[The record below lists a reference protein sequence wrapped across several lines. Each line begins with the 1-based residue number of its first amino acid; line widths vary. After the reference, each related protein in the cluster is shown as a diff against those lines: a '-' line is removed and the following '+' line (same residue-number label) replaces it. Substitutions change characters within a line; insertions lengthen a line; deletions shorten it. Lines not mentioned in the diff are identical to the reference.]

1 MKHLA
6 KHCAA
11 LNRCLST
18 MLFGAP
24 VLGGLGS
31 VCLPSWCPSG
41 VPVDLFGEPGEVM
54 APVHRYLVMCESFLR
69 AEAFSHKPC
78 VMALGKQYCFS
89 EQPEAA
95 VLLVCAV
102 FACQTCELDV

>member
-1 MKHLA
+1 M
-6 KHCAA
+6 
-11 LNRCLST
+11 
-18 MLFGAP
+18 
-24 VLGGLGS
+24 
-31 VCLPSWCPSG
+31 CLPSWCPSG

-102 FACQTCELDV
+102 FACQTFELDV